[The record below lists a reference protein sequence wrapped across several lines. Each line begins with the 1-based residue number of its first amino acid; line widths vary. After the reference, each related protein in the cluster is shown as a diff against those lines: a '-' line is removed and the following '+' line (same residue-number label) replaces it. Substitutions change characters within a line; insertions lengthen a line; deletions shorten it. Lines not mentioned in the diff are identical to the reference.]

1 MAERQKI
8 NIVLNT
14 SDKHNI
20 KTNLFAHEL
29 RKQESMIFS
38 RYILYFKIQI
48 IMKQLEVI
56 NFASLTEKSTK
67 T

>member
-1 MAERQKI
+1 MAEREKI

-20 KTNLFAHEL
+20 KTINLFAHEL

-38 RYILYFKIQI
+38 RYILYFKI
-48 IMKQLEVI
+48 
-56 NFASLTEKSTK
+56 
-67 T
+67 